1 MIRKNLLIWITIIT
15 SIIFTSRLAY
25 LQLSNDFYRLASN
38 NNAIQELSVYP
49 ERGLIFDRNGNLIV
63 SNQPTYDLE
72 LIPENLSEFDT
83 LELSEILGINKNNLI
98 NKIND
103 AYNYSTK
110 IPSIIKSQITREEN
124 ALIQE
129 KIWKYSGFYLVKK
142 STRDY
147 IYPVASNVIGYIGEV
162 SPIELEKDKYYK
174 KGENIGKQGIEKYY
188 ENELRGTKGKKFLQK
203 NRYNKVIGPYNNSRN
218 DIPAKQSKNLTLT
231 IDAELQKYAEE
242 LMENKRGGIVVIE
255 PKTGEILSLVS
266 SPIYNLNMLLGNKRS
281 ENYNSLLID
290 TINKPLFDRALQ
302 AQYSPGSPLKVLNA
316 LIGLQE
322 NVINNNTS
330 FTCYGGHYYARNSF
344 MRCHNKPGTISD
356 LKTGI
361 YNSCNTYFAKTY
373 KRIIEKY
380 ESPAEGIDSWSNHLK
395 SFGLGDYLGYDLP
408 IGKTG
413 FIPESNYYNRLYGED
428 RWGASTIISNS
439 IGQGEV
445 LTTPI
450 QMANIVSAIAN
461 RGFYIKPHFVKKID
475 NDILNSFERK
485 YTSINEENF
494 DIVING
500 MFDVVE
506 KGTARIAKVNNLKIA
521 GKTGT
526 IENFTIINNERK
538 QLTDHS
544 TFIGFAPIDNPQI
557 AISVFIENG
566 YWGSRWAAP
575 IASLII
581 EKYINGDVNRK
592 WLEQRML
599 NGSLLEEYE
608 KPYKFDLFEIN
619 E

>member
-129 KIWKYSGFYLVKK
+129 KIWKYNGFYLAKK
-142 STRDY
+142 STREY

-203 NRYNKVIGPYNNSRN
+203 NRFNKVIGSYNNSRN
-218 DIPAKQSKNLTLT
+218 DIPAKQSNNLTLT

-266 SPIYNLNMLLGNKRS
+266 SPTYNLNMLLGNKRS

>member
-1 MIRKNLLIWITIIT
+1 MIRKNLLIWVTIIT
-15 SIIFTSRLAY
+15 SLLFIFRLAY
-25 LQLSNDFYRLASN
+25 LQLSNDFYKSASN
-38 NNAIQELSVYP
+38 NNAIQELAVYP
-49 ERGLIFDRNGNLIV
+49 ERGLIFDRNGKLIV
-63 SNQPTYDLE
+63 SNQPMYELV

-83 LELSEILGINKNNLI
+83 LELTEILGMNKDNLI
-98 NKIND
+98 NKITD
-103 AYNYSTK
+103 AFNYSTK
-110 IPSIIKSQITREEN
+110 IPSIIKSQITREQN

-129 KIWKYSGFYLVKK
+129 KIWKYNGFYLVKK

-147 IYPVASNVIGYIGEV
+147 IYPIASNIIGYIGEV
-162 SPIELEKDKYYK
+162 SPTEIERDKYYK
-174 KGENIGKQGIEKYY
+174 KGENIGKQGIEKFY
-188 ENELRGTKGKKFLQK
+188 ENDLRGAKGKKFLQK
-203 NRYNKVIGPYNNSRN
+203 NRFNKIIGPFNNSKN
-218 DIPAKQSKNLTLT
+218 DIPAKVSNNLTLT

-242 LMENKRGGIVVIE
+242 LMKNKKGGIVVIE
-255 PKTGEILSLVS
+255 PQTGEVLSLVS
-266 SPIYNLNMLLGNKRS
+266 APTYKLSKLLGNNRS
-281 ENYNSLLID
+281 ENYNTLLRD
-290 TINKPLFDRALQ
+290 TINQPLFDRSLQ

-322 NVINNNTS
+322 KVIDNNTS
-330 FTCYGGHYYARNSF
+330 FRCDGGHYYARNAF
-344 MRCHNKPGTISD
+344 MRCHNTPGTISD

-413 FIPESNYYNRLYGED
+413 FIPESGYYDRLYGEN

-461 RGFYIKPHFVKKID
+461 RGFYIQPHFVKKIE
-475 NDILNSFERK
+475 NNQVKSFEKR
-485 YTSINEENF
+485 YTSINKENF
-494 DIVING
+494 DIVIDG

-544 TFIGFAPIDNPQI
+544 TFIAFAPVENPKI

-581 EKYINGDVNRK
+581 EKYINGEVSRS
-592 WLEQRML
+592 WLERRML
-599 NGSLLEEYE
+599 DGSLLEEYE

>member
-38 NNAIQELSVYP
+38 NNAIQELAIYP

-129 KIWKYSGFYLVKK
+129 KIWKYNGFYLAKK
-142 STRDY
+142 STREY

-203 NRYNKVIGPYNNSRN
+203 NRFNKVIGPYNNSRN
-218 DIPAKQSKNLTLT
+218 DIPAKQSNNLTLT

-242 LMENKRGGIVVIE
+242 LMKNKRGGIVVIE

-266 SPIYNLNMLLGNKRS
+266 SPIYNLNILLGNKRS
-281 ENYNSLLID
+281 ENYNSLLKD

>member
-1 MIRKNLLIWITIIT
+1 MIRKSLLIWITIIT
-15 SIIFTSRLAY
+15 SIIFIFRLGY
-25 LQLSNDFYRLASN
+25 LQLSNDFYKSASN
-38 NNAIQELSVYP
+38 NNAIQELAVYP

-63 SNQPTYDLE
+63 SNQPMYDLE

-83 LELSEILGINKNNLI
+83 LELSEILGISKSNLI
-98 NKIND
+98 NKIED
-103 AYNYSTK
+103 AYSYSRK

-129 KIWKYSGFYLVKK
+129 KIWKYNGFYLVKK

-162 SPIELEKDKYYK
+162 SPNELEKDRYYK

-203 NRYNKVIGPYNNSRN
+203 NRFNKVIGTYNNSNN
-218 DIPAKQSKNLTLT
+218 DILPVKSKNLTLT

-255 PKTGEILSLVS
+255 PQTGEILSLVS
-266 SPIYNLNMLLGNKRS
+266 SPIYSLNMLLGNKRS
-281 ENYNSLLID
+281 ENYNSLLGD
-290 TINKPLFDRALQ
+290 TINKPLFDRSLQ

-322 NVINNNTS
+322 NVIDTNTS
-330 FTCYGGHYYARNSF
+330 FTCNGGHYYARNAF
-344 MRCHNKPGTISD
+344 MRCHNTPGTISD
-356 LKTGI
+356 LKNGI
-361 YNSCNTYFAKTY
+361 YNSCNTYFARTY

-380 ESPAEGIDSWSNHLK
+380 GTSAEGVDSWSSHLK

-408 IGKTG
+408 IGKKG
-413 FIPESNYYNRLYGED
+413 FIPESDYYDGLYGEN

-461 RGFYIKPHFVKKID
+461 RGFYVQPHFVKKVD
-475 NDILNSFERK
+475 NDLINSYERK
-485 YTSINEENF
+485 YTSINKENF
-494 DIVING
+494 DIVIDG

-581 EKYINGDVNRK
+581 EKYINGEVNRK

-608 KPYKFDLFEIN
+608 KPYKFEIFEIN